1 MHEKNRILEKLDQL
15 ETRIIHIEVTFT
27 FNSLSFESIL
37 DTYE

>member
-15 ETRIIHIEVTFT
+15 ETRITFT